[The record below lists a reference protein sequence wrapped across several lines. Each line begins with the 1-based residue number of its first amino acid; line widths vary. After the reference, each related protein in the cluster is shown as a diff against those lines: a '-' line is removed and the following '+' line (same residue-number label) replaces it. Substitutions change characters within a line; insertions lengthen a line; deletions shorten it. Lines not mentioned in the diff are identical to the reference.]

1 MRARAAL
8 FRHVQTFFE
17 TQLLGLFRYG
27 DVMFRP
33 AEPAEKITG
42 KRRYAYGRER
52 EIVHAHFGVYS
63 LAILSPVEAPPL
75 GRVEFGR
82 CDGDQ
87 VESLV
92 TGPIDPETFKRAAS
106 VIRADAITQRSE

>member
-8 FRHVQTFFE
+8 FRHVQVFFE

-27 DVMFRP
+27 DVIFRP
-33 AEPAEKITG
+33 ADKAEKIKG
-42 KRRYAYGRER
+42 KRLYAYGKER
-52 EIVHAHFGVYS
+52 EIVVAQFGVYS

-82 CDGDQ
+82 SEGDG

-92 TGPIDPETFKRAAS
+92 TGPIDPETFKRVAS
-106 VIRADAITQRSE
+106 VIKADALTQRSE

>member
-8 FRHVQTFFE
+8 FRQIQAFFE

-27 DVMFRP
+27 DVSFRP
-33 AEPAEKITG
+33 AEEAPRIIG
-42 KRRYAYGRER
+42 KRRYAYGKEK
-52 EIVHAHFGVYS
+52 EIVHANFGVYD
-63 LAILSPVEAPPL
+63 LKLLSPTEAPPL
-75 GRVEFGR
+75 GRIEFGR
-82 CDGDQ
+82 TNGSQ

-106 VIRADAITQRSE
+106 VIRADATTQRSE